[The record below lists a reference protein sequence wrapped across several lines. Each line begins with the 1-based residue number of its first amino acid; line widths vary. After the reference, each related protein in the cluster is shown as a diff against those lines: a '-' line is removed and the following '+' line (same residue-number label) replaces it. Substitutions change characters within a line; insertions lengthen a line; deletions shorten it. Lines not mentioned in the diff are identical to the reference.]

1 MKNVAKCDT
10 WCELQNP
17 VNHRVFERK
26 LRPKP
31 SGRGHVCLGDVRSV
45 LTCGGEFNSRH
56 IVRRSGPKA
65 LDDPKSSTRPQSGE
79 ASSATDR
86 AQVPWKGAPERVRA
100 PSCPD
105 PVAPR
110 GAVYESGCLG
120 MQPQSGGKFRPRL
133 NMGERPIAN
142 KYRECLKLSGGKR
155 MGAGD
160 ASWSDAERSNP
171 HAPHGVPRH
180 LRAQGVGLWAPHSTR
195 LETRTKESDM
205 CASQRVSKP
214 VRRKEA
220 DWLDPSRCEHACR
233 DPKDGELCLSGA
245 KPEETLVEARSDTD
259 VQIVRLTWVG
269 RGGCFVEPSHGI
281 ESSKWAIFGKQNWRC
296 GMNRKPGYG
305 AQLRANLE
313 PTKGVGRL
321 RQQDGGHGSRNPLRS
336 VLPTLETAQPEV
348 GSSGWKSTARRVVS
362 GAFPAALEN
371 PEDRVPLTPGRTHN
385 RIRSPRPKTRFG
397 GSIRAEDIVSRIHQ
411 VLDCSPTNREREL
424 GLDRRETATDVLR
437 VLTDVLRVLTDV
449 LSTDVLRVLTDVLRV
464 LTDVLC
470 ALTDTRTHTDSHG
483 RPACADG
490 RPVCTEQTAHVGQN
504 HPNSPRSVLIC
515 VLMDSRTSF
524 RRSGPKALDD
534 PKSSTRPQ
542 SGEASSATDRAQ
554 VPWKGAPER
563 VRAPSCPDPVAP
575 RGAVYESGCLG
586 MQPQSGGKFRPR
598 LNMGERPIA
607 NKYRECL
614 KLSGGKRMGAGDA
627 SWSDA
632 ERSNPHAPHGVPRHL
647 RAQGVGLWA
656 PHSTRLETRTK
667 ESDMCASQRVS
678 KPVRRKEADWL
689 DPSRCEHACRDPKDG
704 ELCLSGAK
712 PEETLVEARSDTDV
726 QIVRLTWVGRGG
738 CFVEPSHGIES
749 SKWAIFGKQN
759 WRCGMNR
766 KPGYGAQLRANLE
779 PTKGVGR
786 LRQQDGGHGSRNPL
800 RSVLPTLE
808 TAQPEVGSSGWKSTA
823 RRVVSGAFPAALE
836 NPEDRVPLTPG
847 RTHNRIRSPRPK
859 TRFGGSIRA
868 EDIVSR
874 IHQVLD
880 CSPTNR
886 ERELGLDRRETA
898 TDVLRVLTD
907 VLRVLTDVLS
917 TDVLRVLTDV
927 LRVLTDVLCALTDTR
942 THTDS
947 HGRPACADGRP
958 VCTEQTAHV
967 GQNHPNS
974 PRSVLICVLM
984 DSRTSFRRSG
994 PKALDDPKSSTR
1006 PQSGEASSA
1015 TDRAQVPW
1023 KGAPERVRAPSCP
1036 DPVAPR
1042 GAVYES
1048 GCLGMQPQSGGK
1060 FRPRLNMGERPIANK
1075 YRECLKLSG
1084 GKRMGAG
1091 DASWSDA
1098 ERSNPHAPHGV
1109 PRHLRAQGVGLW
1121 APHST
1126 RLETRTK
1133 ESDMCASQR
1142 VSKPV
1147 RRKEADWLDP
1157 SRCEHACRDPKD
1169 GELCLSGAKPEET
1182 LVEARSDTDVQIV
1195 RLTWVGR
1202 GGCFV
1207 EPSHGIESSK
1217 WAIFGKQNWRCGMNR
1232 KPGYGA
1238 QLRANLE
1245 PTKGVGRLRQQDGGH
1260 GSRNPLRSVLPTLE
1274 TAQPEVGSSGWK
1286 STARRVVSGAF
1297 PAALENP
1304 EDRVPLTP
1312 GRTHNRIRSPR
1323 PKTRFG
1329 GSIRAEDIVS
1339 RIHQVLDCSPT
1350 NRERELGLDRRET
1363 ATDVL
1368 RVLTDVLRVL
1378 TDVLSTDVLRV
1389 LTDVLRVLT
1398 DVLCA
1403 LTDTRTHTDSHGRP
1417 ACADGRPVC
1426 TEQTAHVGQNHPNSP
1441 RSVLICVLMDSRTSF
1456 RRSGPKALDDPKS
1469 STRPQSGEASSAT
1482 DRAQVPWKGAP
1493 ERVRAPSCPDPVA
1506 PRGAVYES
1514 GCLGMQPQSGG
1525 KFRPRLNMGERPI
1538 ANKYRECLKL
1548 SGGKRMG
1555 AGDASWSD
1563 AERSNPHAPHGVPRH
1578 LRAQGVGLWAPHSTR
1593 LETRTKESDMC
1604 ASQRVSKP
1612 VRRKEADWLD
1622 PSRCEHACRD
1632 PKDGE
1637 LCLSGAKP
1645 EETLVEARSDT
1656 DVQIVRLTWVGRGGC
1671 FVEPSHG
1678 IESSKWAIFGKQNW
1692 RCGMNRKPGYGA
1704 QLRANLEPTKGV
1716 GRLRQQDGGHG
1727 SRNPLRSVLPTLETA
1742 QPEVGSSG
1750 WKSTA
1755 RRVVSGAFPAALEN
1769 PEDRVP
1775 LTPGRTHNRIR
1786 SPSDAHEWINEI
1798 PTVPVYYPAKPQPRE
1813 RAWQN
1818 QRGKKTLLSLTLSST
1833 RPQSGEAS
1841 SATDRAQVPWKGAPE
1856 RVRAPSCP
1864 DPVAPRGAVYES
1876 GCLGMQPQSGGK
1888 FRPRLN
1894 MGERPIANKYR
1905 ECLKLSGGK
1914 RMGAG
1919 DASWS
1924 DAERSNPHAPH
1935 GVPRHL
1941 RAQGVG
1947 LWAPHSTRLE
1957 TRTKE
1962 SDMCASQRVSKPV
1975 RRKEADWLDPSR
1987 CEHACRDPKDG
1998 ELCLSGAK
2006 PEETL
2011 VEARSDTDVQI
2022 VRLTWVGRGGCFV
2035 EPSHGIESS
2044 KWAIFGKQNWR
2055 CGMNRKPG
2063 YGAQLRANL
2072 EPTKGV
2078 GRLRQQ
2084 DGGHG
2089 SRNPLR
2095 SVLPTLET
2103 AQPEVGSSGWKS
2115 TARRVV
2121 SGAFPAALEN
2131 PEDRVPLTPGR
2142 THNRIRSP
2150 RPKTRFG
2157 GSIRAEDIVSRIHQ
2171 VLDCSPTNR
2180 ERELGLDRRETATDV
2195 LRVLTDV
2202 LRVLTDVLSTDVLRV
2217 LTDVLRVLTD
2227 VLCALTDTRTHTDSH
2242 GRPACADGRPVCTE
2256 QTAHV
2261 GQNHP
2266 NSPRS
2271 VLICVLMDSRTSFR
2285 RSGPKALDDPKSS
2298 TRPQSGEASSATD
2311 RAQVPWK
2318 GAPERVRAPSCPDPV
2333 APRGAVYESGCLGM
2347 QPQSGGKFRPRL
2359 NMGERPIANK
2369 YRECLKLSGGKR
2381 MGAGDASWSDAERSN
2396 PHAPHGVPRHLRAQ
2410 GVGLWAPHSTRL
2422 ETRTK
2427 ESDMCASQRVS
2438 KPVRRKEADWLD
2450 PSRCEHACRDP
2461 KDGELCLSGAKP
2473 EETLVEARSD
2483 TDVQI
2488 VRLTWVGRGGCFVE
2502 PSHGIESSK
2511 WAIFGKQNWRC
2522 GMNRKPGYGAQLRA
2536 NLEPTKGVGRLRQQD
2551 GGHGSRNPLR
2561 SVLPTLE
2568 TAQPE
2573 VGSSGWKST
2582 ARRVVSGAFPAA
2594 LENPED
2600 RVPLTPGRTHNRI
2613 RSPSDAHEWINEIPT
2628 VPVYYPAKPQ
2638 PRERAWQ
2645 NQRGKK
2651 TLLSLTLSSTRPQ
2664 SGEASS
2670 ATDRAQV
2677 PWKGAPERVRAP
2689 SCPDPVA
2696 PRGAVYESGCLGMQ
2710 PQSGGKFRPRLNMGE
2725 RPIANKYRE
2734 CLKLSGGKRMGA
2746 GDASWSD
2753 AERSN
2758 PHAPHGVPRHLRA
2771 QGLGLWAPH
2780 STRLETRTKESDMC
2794 ASQRVSKPVR
2804 RKEADWLDPS
2814 RCEHA
2819 CRDPKDG
2826 ELCLSGAKPEETLVE
2841 ARSDTDV
2848 QIVRLTWVGRGGC
2861 FVEPSH
2867 GIESSKWA
2875 IFGKQNWRCGMNRK
2889 PGYGAQLRA
2898 NLEPTKGVGRLRQ
2911 QDGGHGSRNPLRSVA
2926 RPIPGRR
2933 GKSQASMSRR
2943 ARRSLQNLGREPG
2956 RSGRRCRSWCLP
2968 TLETAQL
2975 EVGSSGWKSTA
2986 RRVVSG
2992 AFPAALENPE
3002 DRVPLTPGRTHNRIR
3017 SPRPKTRFGGSIRA
3031 EDIVSRIHQVLDCSP
3046 TNRERELGLDR
3057 RETATDVLRVLTD
3070 VLRVLTDVLSTDVL
3084 RVLTDVLRVLT
3095 DVLCALTDTRT
3106 HTDSHGRPACADGRP
3121 VCTEQTA
3128 HVGQNHP
3135 NSPRSVLICVL
3146 MDSRTSFRRSGPK
3159 ALDDP
3164 KSSTRPQSGEASSA
3178 TDRAQ
3183 VPWKGAPE
3191 RVRAPS
3197 CPDPVAPRGAV
3208 YESGCLGMQPQSGG
3222 KFRPRLN
3229 MGERPIANKY
3239 REHAPH
3245 GVPRHLRAQGVG
3257 LWAPHST
3264 RLETRTK
3271 ESDMCASQRVG
3282 RGGCF
3287 VEPSHGIES
3296 SKWAIFGKQNW
3307 RCGMNRK
3314 PGYGAQLRANL
3325 EPTKGVGRLRQQ
3337 DGGHGSRNPLRS
3349 VARPIPSR
3357 RGKSQASMS
3366 RRARRSLQN
3375 LGREPGRSGRR
3386 CRSWCLPTL
3395 ETAQPE
3401 VGSSGWKSTAR
3412 RVVSGAF
3419 PAALENP
3426 EDRVSKVNSLWSME
3440 QCRQGKSA
3448 KWIRNFGKRIG
3459 SEGWARGSQFR
3470 TRRLLAGCLSC

>member
-1 MKNVAKCDT
+1 
-10 WCELQNP
+10 
-17 VNHRVFERK
+17 
-26 LRPKP
+26 
-31 SGRGHVCLGDVRSV
+31 
-45 LTCGGEFNSRH
+45 
-56 IVRRSGPKA
+56 
-65 LDDPKSSTRPQSGE
+65 
-79 ASSATDR
+79 
-86 AQVPWKGAPERVRA
+86 
-100 PSCPD
+100 
-105 PVAPR
+105 
-110 GAVYESGCLG
+110 
-120 MQPQSGGKFRPRL
+120 
-133 NMGERPIAN
+133 
-142 KYRECLKLSGGKR
+142 
-155 MGAGD
+155 
-160 ASWSDAERSNP
+160 
-171 HAPHGVPRH
+171 
-180 LRAQGVGLWAPHSTR
+180 
-195 LETRTKESDM
+195 
-205 CASQRVSKP
+205 
-214 VRRKEA
+214 
-220 DWLDPSRCEHACR
+220 
-233 DPKDGELCLSGA
+233 
-245 KPEETLVEARSDTD
+245 
-259 VQIVRLTWVG
+259 
-269 RGGCFVEPSHGI
+269 
-281 ESSKWAIFGKQNWRC
+281 
-296 GMNRKPGYG
+296 MNRKPGYG

-385 RIRSPRPKTRFG
+385 RIRSP
-397 GSIRAEDIVSRIHQ
+397 SDAHEWINEI
-411 VLDCSPTNREREL
+411 PTVPVYYPAKPQPRERAWQNQRGKKTL
-424 GLDRRETATDVLR
+424 LS
-437 VLTDVLRVLTDV
+437 LTL
-449 LSTDVLRVLTDVLRV
+449 
-464 LTDVLC
+464 
-470 ALTDTRTHTDSHG
+470 
-483 RPACADG
+483 
-490 RPVCTEQTAHVGQN
+490 
-504 HPNSPRSVLIC
+504 
-515 VLMDSRTSF
+515 
-524 RRSGPKALDD
+524 
-534 PKSSTRPQ
+534 
-542 SGEASSATDRAQ
+542 
-554 VPWKGAPER
+554 
-563 VRAPSCPDPVAP
+563 
-575 RGAVYESGCLG
+575 
-586 MQPQSGGKFRPR
+586 
-598 LNMGERPIA
+598 
-607 NKYRECL
+607 
-614 KLSGGKRMGAGDA
+614 
-627 SWSDA
+627 
-632 ERSNPHAPHGVPRHL
+632 
-647 RAQGVGLWA
+647 
-656 PHSTRLETRTK
+656 
-667 ESDMCASQRVS
+667 
-678 KPVRRKEADWL
+678 
-689 DPSRCEHACRDPKDG
+689 
-704 ELCLSGAK
+704 
-712 PEETLVEARSDTDV
+712 
-726 QIVRLTWVGRGG
+726 
-738 CFVEPSHGIES
+738 
-749 SKWAIFGKQN
+749 
-759 WRCGMNR
+759 
-766 KPGYGAQLRANLE
+766 
-779 PTKGVGR
+779 
-786 LRQQDGGHGSRNPL
+786 
-800 RSVLPTLE
+800 
-808 TAQPEVGSSGWKSTA
+808 
-823 RRVVSGAFPAALE
+823 
-836 NPEDRVPLTPG
+836 
-847 RTHNRIRSPRPK
+847 
-859 TRFGGSIRA
+859 
-868 EDIVSR
+868 
-874 IHQVLD
+874 
-880 CSPTNR
+880 
-886 ERELGLDRRETA
+886 
-898 TDVLRVLTD
+898 
-907 VLRVLTDVLS
+907 
-917 TDVLRVLTDV
+917 
-927 LRVLTDVLCALTDTR
+927 
-942 THTDS
+942 
-947 HGRPACADGRP
+947 
-958 VCTEQTAHV
+958 
-967 GQNHPNS
+967 
-974 PRSVLICVLM
+974 
-984 DSRTSFRRSG
+984 
-994 PKALDDPKSSTR
+994 
-1006 PQSGEASSA
+1006 
-1015 TDRAQVPW
+1015 
-1023 KGAPERVRAPSCP
+1023 
-1036 DPVAPR
+1036 
-1042 GAVYES
+1042 
-1048 GCLGMQPQSGGK
+1048 
-1060 FRPRLNMGERPIANK
+1060 
-1075 YRECLKLSG
+1075 
-1084 GKRMGAG
+1084 
-1091 DASWSDA
+1091 
-1098 ERSNPHAPHGV
+1098 
-1109 PRHLRAQGVGLW
+1109 
-1121 APHST
+1121 
-1126 RLETRTK
+1126 
-1133 ESDMCASQR
+1133 
-1142 VSKPV
+1142 
-1147 RRKEADWLDP
+1147 
-1157 SRCEHACRDPKD
+1157 
-1169 GELCLSGAKPEET
+1169 
-1182 LVEARSDTDVQIV
+1182 
-1195 RLTWVGR
+1195 
-1202 GGCFV
+1202 
-1207 EPSHGIESSK
+1207 
-1217 WAIFGKQNWRCGMNR
+1217 
-1232 KPGYGA
+1232 
-1238 QLRANLE
+1238 
-1245 PTKGVGRLRQQDGGH
+1245 
-1260 GSRNPLRSVLPTLE
+1260 
-1274 TAQPEVGSSGWK
+1274 
-1286 STARRVVSGAF
+1286 
-1297 PAALENP
+1297 
-1304 EDRVPLTP
+1304 
-1312 GRTHNRIRSPR
+1312 
-1323 PKTRFG
+1323 
-1329 GSIRAEDIVS
+1329 
-1339 RIHQVLDCSPT
+1339 
-1350 NRERELGLDRRET
+1350 
-1363 ATDVL
+1363 
-1368 RVLTDVLRVL
+1368 
-1378 TDVLSTDVLRV
+1378 
-1389 LTDVLRVLT
+1389 
-1398 DVLCA
+1398 
-1403 LTDTRTHTDSHGRP
+1403 
-1417 ACADGRPVC
+1417 
-1426 TEQTAHVGQNHPNSP
+1426 
-1441 RSVLICVLMDSRTSF
+1441 
-1456 RRSGPKALDDPKS
+1456 S

-2150 RPKTRFG
+2150 
-2157 GSIRAEDIVSRIHQ
+2157 SDAHEWINEI
-2171 VLDCSPTNR
+2171 PTVPVYYPAKPQPR
-2180 ERELGLDRRETATDV
+2180 ERAWQNQRGKKTLLS
-2195 LRVLTDV
+2195 LT
-2202 LRVLTDVLSTDVLRV
+2202 L
-2217 LTDVLRVLTD
+2217 
-2227 VLCALTDTRTHTDSH
+2227 
-2242 GRPACADGRPVCTE
+2242 
-2256 QTAHV
+2256 
-2261 GQNHP
+2261 
-2266 NSPRS
+2266 
-2271 VLICVLMDSRTSFR
+2271 
-2285 RSGPKALDDPKSS
+2285 SS

-2771 QGLGLWAPH
+2771 QGVGLWAPHSTRLETRTKESDMCASQRVSKPVRRKEADWLDPSRCEHACRDPKDGELCLSGAKPEETLVEARSDTDVQIVRLTWVGRGGCFVEPSHGIESSKWAIFGKQNWRCGMNRKPGYGAQLRANLEPTKGVGRLRQQDGGHGSRNPLRSVLPTLETAQPEVGSSGWKSTARRVVSGAFPAALENPEDRVPLTPGRTHNRIRSPSDAHEWINEIPTVPVYYPAKPQPRERAWQNQRGKKTLLSLTLSSTRPQSGEASSATDRAQVPWKGAPERVRAPSCPDPVAPRGAVYESGCLGMQPQSGGKFRPRLNMGERPIANKYRECLKLSGGKRMGAGDASWSDAERSNPHAPHGVPRHLRAQGVGLWAPHSTRLETRTKESDMCASQRVSKPVRRKEADWLDPSRCEHACRDPKDGELCLSGAKPEETLVEARSDTDVQIVRLTWVGRGGCFVEPSHGIESSKWAIFGKQNWRCGMNRKPGYGAQLRANLEPTKGVGRLRQQDGGHGSRNPLRSVLPTLETAQPEVGSSGWKSTARRVVSGAFPAALENPEDRVPLTPGRTHNRIRSPSDAHEWINEIPTVPVYYPAKPQPRERAWQNQRGKKTLLSLTLSSTRPQSGEASSATDRAQVPWKGAPERVRAPSCPDPVAPRGAVYESGCLGMQPQSGGKFRPRLNMGERPIANKYRECLKLSGGKRMGAGDASWSDAERSNPHAPHGVPRHLRAQGVGLWAPHSTRLETRTKESDMCASQRVSKPVRRKEADWLDPSRCEHACRDPKDGELCLSGAKPEETLVEARSDTDVQIVRLTWVGRGGCFVEPSHGIESSKWAIFGKQNWRCGMNRKPGYGAQLRANLEPTKGVGRLRQQDGGHGSRNPLRSVLPTLETAQPEVGSSGWKSTARRVVSGAFPAALENPEDRVPLTPGRTHNRIRSPSDAHEWINEIPTVPVYYPAKPQPRERAWQNQRGKKTLLSLTLSSTRPQSGEASSATDRAQVPWKGAPERVRAPSCPDPVAPRGAVYESGCLGMQPQSGGKFRPRLNMGERPIANKYRECLKLSGGKRMGAGDASWSDAERSNPHAPHGVPRHLRAQGVGLWAPHSTRLETRTKESDMCASQRVSKPVRRKEADWLDPSRCEHACRDPKDGELCLSGAKPEETLVEARSDTDVQIVRLTWVGRGGCFVEPSHGIESSKWAIFEPTKGVGRLRQQDGGHGSRNPLRTLMRELRKGIRLKFRNRDVAVDGNVRESGDVGGNSGKSYLFCLTACPPWKRLSRRPKTRFGGSIRAEDIVSRIHQVLDCSPTNRERELGLDRRETVQYTDQSTDSLCVLTDRHGHTRTATDVLRVLTDVLRVLTDVLCALTDTRTHTDSHGRPACADGRPVCTEQTAHVGQNHPNSPRSVLICVLMDSRTSFRRSGPKALDDPKSSTRPQSGEASSATDRAQVPWKGAPERVRAPSCPDPVAPRGAVDESGCLGMQPQSGGKFRPRLNMGERPIANKYRECLKLSGGKRMGAGDASWSDAERSNPHAPHGVPRHLRAQGVGLWAPH

-2933 GKSQASMSRR
+2933 GKSQALMSRR
-2943 ARRSLQNLGREPG
+2943 ARWSLQNLGREPG
-2956 RSGRRCRSWCLP
+2956 RSGRRCRSW
-2968 TLETAQL
+2968 
-2975 EVGSSGWKSTA
+2975 W
-2986 RRVVSG
+2986 
-2992 AFPAALENPE
+2992 
-3002 DRVPLTPGRTHNRIR
+3002 
-3017 SPRPKTRFGGSIRA
+3017 
-3031 EDIVSRIHQVLDCSP
+3031 
-3046 TNRERELGLDR
+3046 
-3057 RETATDVLRVLTD
+3057 
-3070 VLRVLTDVLSTDVL
+3070 
-3084 RVLTDVLRVLT
+3084 
-3095 DVLCALTDTRT
+3095 
-3106 HTDSHGRPACADGRP
+3106 
-3121 VCTEQTA
+3121 
-3128 HVGQNHP
+3128 
-3135 NSPRSVLICVL
+3135 
-3146 MDSRTSFRRSGPK
+3146 
-3159 ALDDP
+3159 
-3164 KSSTRPQSGEASSA
+3164 
-3178 TDRAQ
+3178 
-3183 VPWKGAPE
+3183 
-3191 RVRAPS
+3191 
-3197 CPDPVAPRGAV
+3197 
-3208 YESGCLGMQPQSGG
+3208 
-3222 KFRPRLN
+3222 
-3229 MGERPIANKY
+3229 
-3239 REHAPH
+3239 
-3245 GVPRHLRAQGVG
+3245 
-3257 LWAPHST
+3257 
-3264 RLETRTK
+3264 
-3271 ESDMCASQRVG
+3271 
-3282 RGGCF
+3282 
-3287 VEPSHGIES
+3287 
-3296 SKWAIFGKQNW
+3296 
-3307 RCGMNRK
+3307 
-3314 PGYGAQLRANL
+3314 
-3325 EPTKGVGRLRQQ
+3325 
-3337 DGGHGSRNPLRS
+3337 
-3349 VARPIPSR
+3349 
-3357 RGKSQASMS
+3357 
-3366 RRARRSLQN
+3366 
-3375 LGREPGRSGRR
+3375 
-3386 CRSWCLPTL
+3386 
-3395 ETAQPE
+3395 
-3401 VGSSGWKSTAR
+3401 
-3412 RVVSGAF
+3412 
-3419 PAALENP
+3419 
-3426 EDRVSKVNSLWSME
+3426 
-3440 QCRQGKSA
+3440 
-3448 KWIRNFGKRIG
+3448 
-3459 SEGWARGSQFR
+3459 
-3470 TRRLLAGCLSC
+3470 